1 MSTKTTM
8 FIQTLFR
15 EQNAGLRRFVAS
27 RLSDVNEAE
36 DVAQEAFHN
45 MMRVDEP
52 EKLDNPKAYL
62 YQTAANLALNRIR
75 KQRRQ
80 QNYENDL
87 QSDVESGIESSVH
100 SPDDIVAGRQ
110 ELEQVMATLNSL
122 PDKVSRAF
130 MLSRAENK
138 SYTQISEEMGVSV
151 SSVEK
156 YLITALKHLRKQLPR
171 DS

>member
-1 MSTKTTM
+1 MSDKTTL

-15 EQNAGLRRFVAS
+15 EQHTGLKRFVAS
-27 RLSDVNEAE
+27 RLSDDNDAE

-52 EKLDNPKAYL
+52 EALDNPKAYL

-80 QNYENDL
+80 QRCERGL
-87 QSDVESGIESSVH
+87 QNELEAAGGDNVH
-100 SPDDIVAGRQ
+100 SPQDIVAGRQ
-110 ELEQVMATLNSL
+110 ELERVLSALNAL
-122 PDKVSRAF
+122 PEKVNRAF
-130 MLSRAENK
+130 MLSRADNK
-138 SYTQISEEMGVSV
+138 NYTQISEEMGVSV

-156 YLITALKHLRKQLPR
+156 YLITALKHLRKVLPR